1 MSAELVADH
10 RPVRRPV
17 RRPARGGA
25 RLPSWLGSV
34 AALAWLLVPLAPLL
48 VWTVAER
55 WSAPGALPQEW
66 GLRGF
71 RDALDAG
78 LLPALG
84 RSVVLG
90 LAVALL
96 ATPLGA
102 MAGRALGWRE
112 TRRPGAVAA
121 ALLLPV
127 LLPPFAVSMGLDVIL
142 LRLGVPG
149 PVAVVGVLVVFALP
163 YCAYVTATGY
173 AALDPELEEQARS
186 LGATARQ
193 ARYRATL
200 PAVRRSLTVAAVLAF
215 LVGWSDY
222 VVTVLLGGGRFVT
235 LPLLLGSAASGSGNE
250 PGVAALAVS
259 TALPPLLLIAV
270 VGLST
275 RAARRRSAGARN
287 ASDRPATQ
295 PVDSPGV
302 PV

>member
-1 MSAELVADH
+1 MSCELGLALA
-10 RPVRRPV
+10 RRPPG
-17 RRPARGGA
+17 RRPA
-25 RLPSWLGSV
+25 LPSWWGSA
-34 AALAWLLVPLAPLL
+34 AALVWLLVPLAPLL
-48 VWTVAER
+48 VWSVADR
-55 WSAPGALPQEW
+55 WSAPGVLPQDY

-78 LLPALG
+78 LVPALL

-90 LAVALL
+90 LAVAVI

-112 TRRPGAVAA
+112 VRRPGAVAV

-142 LRLGVPG
+142 LRLRIPG
-149 PVAVVGVLVVFALP
+149 PVAVVAILVVFALP

-173 AALDPELEEQARS
+173 AACDPQLEEQARS
-186 LGATARQ
+186 LGATPRQ
-193 ARYRATL
+193 ARLRATL

-235 LPLLLGSAASGSGNE
+235 LPVLLGSAASGSGNE
-250 PGVAALAVS
+250 PGVAALAVA
-259 TALPPLLLIAV
+259 TAVPPLLLLAV
-270 VGLST
+270 LGLSART
-275 RAARRRSAGARN
+275 RRRAPTHA
-287 ASDRPATQ
+287 PAPAPAPPPT
-295 PVDSPGV
+295 PAPT
-302 PV
+302 PER

>member
-1 MSAELVADH
+1 M
-10 RPVRRPV
+10 
-17 RRPARGGA
+17 
-25 RLPSWLGSV
+25 
-34 AALAWLLVPLAPLL
+34 PLAPLL

-55 WSAPGALPQEW
+55 WSAPAPLPQEW

-90 LAVALL
+90 LAVAVL

-112 TRRPGAVAA
+112 TRRPGLVAV

-142 LRLGVPG
+142 LRLRVPG
-149 PVAVVGVLVVFALP
+149 PVAVVAILVVFALP
-163 YCAYVTATGY
+163 YCAYVTASGY

-193 ARYRATL
+193 ARRRATL

-235 LPLLLGSAASGSGNE
+235 LPVLLGSAASGSGNE
-250 PGVAALAVS
+250 PGVAALAVA

-275 RAARRRSAGARN
+275 RAARRRGAGSRT
-287 ASDRPATQ
+287 DPTTET
-295 PVDSPGV
+295 PGV
-302 PV
+302 PA

>member
-1 MSAELVADH
+1 MTAPPV
-10 RPVRRPV
+10 VRRGAAA
-17 RRPARGGA
+17 PA
-25 RLPSWLGSV
+25 WLGAA
-34 AALAWLLVPLAPLL
+34 AALTWLLVPLVPLL
-48 VWTVAER
+48 VWTVADR
-55 WSAPGALPQEW
+55 WSAPAVLPQEW

-71 RDALDAG
+71 REALDAG

-90 LAVALL
+90 LAVAAV

-112 TRRPGAVAA
+112 TRRPGLVAVT
-121 ALLLPV
+121 LLLPV

-142 LRLGVPG
+142 LRLQVPG
-149 PVAVVGVLVVFALP
+149 PVAVVAVLVVFALP

-173 AALDPELEEQARS
+173 AACDPGLEEQARS
-186 LGATARQ
+186 LGATPRQ
-193 ARYRATL
+193 ARHRATL

-235 LPLLLGSAASGSGNE
+235 LPVLLGSSASGSGNE

-259 TALPPLLLIAV
+259 TALPPLLLLASLGLAV
-270 VGLST
+270 
-275 RAARRRSAGARN
+275 RAGRRRTTSPRPSTSAPTPSGAL
-287 ASDRPATQ
+287 A
-295 PVDSPGV
+295 
-302 PV
+302 